1 MSGIRVDN
9 TLSCA
14 SSALTAFYEANKAS
28 HGDQPLHATY
38 LISGD
43 DIETKNEEDVMEV
56 DGGQLVLDG
65 PSPMAELVPRSKMMV
80 IPEEKLESMFAHM
93 PSLVPDIT
101 TTRLE
106 IIIQGCDWSPYL

>member
-1 MSGIRVDN
+1 MFRIRVDD

-14 SSALTAFYEANKAS
+14 SSALAAFYEANKAS

-43 DIETKNEEDVMEV
+43 DVEMKNEEDGMEV
-56 DGGQLVLDG
+56 DGGQPVLDG
-65 PSPMAELVPRSKMMV
+65 PSPMAEPVPRSKMMV
-80 IPEEKLESMFAHM
+80 VPEEKLESMFAYI

-101 TTRLE
+101 TTRLK
-106 IIIQGCDWSPYL
+106 IVI